1 MIAAALEGGEWSAA
15 CPSRTL
21 PRERSAT
28 HFTGGGGPQ
37 GCSRPHRDSIPDRP
51 ARGQSLYWLS
61 YRAYEVSKLQTKIC
75 FFFSNTCQLAT
86 LAICELCIFT
96 NYNVAELT
104 VVDGKR
110 GSGWLTGS
118 RPRRILLALWL
129 SFSQAWARICSA
141 CTEVRCAGVGRVW
154 ANKNIIWTCQYLK
167 KCWCMASQQYDN
179 IPATV
184 SSMATYPTPRKTRKH

>member
-1 MIAAALEGGEWSAA
+1 MPGVAQRVGKGVALLFHDRGTRRGWVVS
-15 CPSRTL
+15 STL
-21 PRERSAT
+21 QP
-28 HFTGGGGPQ
+28 HFTPGKDPLPILQEAEWAPGPFWRC
-37 GCSRPHRDSIPDRP
+37 GKSRSHRNSIPDRP
-51 ARGQSLYWLS
+51 AHSQSLYQLS
-61 YRAYEVSKLQTKIC
+61 YPAHEVSKLHTKIR
-75 FFFSNTCQLAT
+75 FLVSNTCKLAT
-86 LAICELCIFT
+86 PATCELCIFT

-154 ANKNIIWTCQYLK
+154 ANKNII
-167 KCWCMASQQYDN
+167 
-179 IPATV
+179 
-184 SSMATYPTPRKTRKH
+184 